1 MLRRL
6 TFPATL
12 LLLGYFMWLGSS
24 FMQLALGVAFF
35 IFGMLCLE
43 DGFKLFAGG
52 LLEKVMQAS
61 TSRLWKSLSLGF
73 ISTTLMQSST
83 LVSLISISFVSSEII
98 SLAAGLGILLGANIG
113 TSTGAWLIAGLG
125 LKVEIASYAT
135 PLLVFGVLFLMQ
147 KRKAFKGAGYL
158 LLGLGFLFLGIHYMK
173 EGFSLMQ
180 ESFSLADYSLGG
192 VGGLLLFTLIGTLI
206 TFIMQ
211 SSHATLLIVIAALA
225 TNQVTYENA
234 LALAIGAS
242 LGSAITSALGGLA
255 ANIGGKRLAVGQV
268 IFSGGATFLA
278 LVFIQPF
285 TQGTD
290 YLAPYLG
297 IAADD
302 YLLKMALFQTLFRTF
317 GSIVFLPFLS
327 SIEQLLLKL
336 LKPSEKNIEKPL
348 YLYPEALETASSAVV
363 AARKEVTHLFDNV
376 FKLLIQG
383 LSLDTNTIRE
393 GLGLSEAINTTK
405 RIYPL
410 DVENAYEENIKNLH
424 SEIVFFITKA
434 LSNKTSRT
442 SSEELYRLRQASLSL
457 VKAVKGMKHLH
468 NNLSR
473 YGLSNKPA
481 VREKYDQIRLY
492 LARLLN
498 QLHEITQKEET
509 LIANLELDALRLALQ
524 KASNTMANELD
535 ELIRY
540 RKISPLLATSIMND
554 QSYVI
559 EIAKNLISTV
569 EALYSTSNESD
580 APQLTL
586 NTLEIENLAK
596 ESSQEKA
603 NEN

>member
-1 MLRRL
+1 MLRKL
-6 TFPATL
+6 TFPASL
-12 LLLGYFMWLGSS
+12 LLLAYFMWLGSS
-24 FMQLALGVAFF
+24 FMQLALGVSFF

-61 TSRLWKSLSLGF
+61 TSKLWKSLSLGF

-98 SLAAGLGILLGANIG
+98 SLAAGLGVLLGANIG

-125 LKVEIASYAT
+125 LKVEIATYAT

-147 KRKAFKGAGYL
+147 KSKGLKGTGYL

-192 VGGLLLFTLIGTLI
+192 VGGLLLFTLLGTLI

-225 TNQVTYENA
+225 TNQVSYENA

-255 ANIGGKRLAVGQV
+255 ANIGGKRQALGQV
-268 IFSGGATFLA
+268 IFSSGATLLA

-285 TQGTD
+285 TLGTD
-290 YLAPYLG
+290 ALAPYLG
-297 IAADD
+297 IAEDD
-302 YLLKMALFQTLFRTF
+302 YLLKLALFQTLFRTF
-317 GSIVFLPFLS
+317 GSLVFLPFLP
-327 SIEQLLLKL
+327 SIERLLLKL
-336 LKPSEKNIEKPL
+336 LKPSDKNIEKPL
-348 YLYPEALETASSAVV
+348 YLYPEALETASSALA
-363 AARKEVTHLFDNV
+363 AARKEVAHLFNNV
-376 FKLLIQG
+376 FKLLTQG
-383 LSLDTNTIRE
+383 LSLNEKVICE
-393 GLGLSEAINTTK
+393 GIGLNEAITATK

-410 DVENAYEENIKNLH
+410 DVENAYEESIKSLY
-424 SEIVFFITKA
+424 SEIVFFITQA
-434 LSNKTSRT
+434 LSNKISNE
-442 SSEELYRLRQASLSL
+442 SSEELYRLRHASLNL

-473 YGLSNKPA
+473 YGISNKPA
-481 VREKYDQIRLY
+481 IREKYDQIRLY

-498 QLHEITQKEET
+498 QLYEISQKEEG
-509 LIANLELDALRLALQ
+509 LVANLELDALRLALQ
-524 KASNTMANELD
+524 KASNTMADELD

-559 EIAKNLISTV
+559 EIAKNLISTI
-569 EALYSTSNESD
+569 EALYFTAHTSLT
-580 APQLTL
+580 PQLTL
-586 NTLEIENLAK
+586 DALEIEKLAK

-603 NEN
+603 NAN